1 MFAKVVLRSTRSPA
15 SKTKLITAA
24 TGSHVC
30 HASCICSYLT
40 KRQYSASTTCQTVD
54 WKNRPGIWDEPG
66 LESMTD
72 ANKKWIEKTKKE
84 TPAYFDMNQA
94 GHFPKMLWIGC
105 VDARVPANELI
116 GEPAGSIFVH
126 RNVANQVI
134 NTDMSVM
141 SILHFAV
148 DYHKV
153 KHIVVCGH
161 HDCGGVKAALT
172 AADHGSPLEN
182 WVRNI
187 RDVVRLHRIE
197 LNSISE
203 LKDKQR
209 RLTELNVIESCRNLF
224 KTIHVQRSRHE
235 SAKTQP
241 FKQPQIHACVFEPGT
256 GELKRLPLDLEQME
270 AEMKGVYGLV

>member
-1 MFAKVVLRSTRSPA
+1 MLA
-15 SKTKLITAA
+15 SKMISRSIKSSKLNIQLGSICGV
-24 TGSHVC
+24 TGPHICNGSCVC
-30 HASCICSYLT
+30 SLSR
-40 KRQYSASTTCQTVD
+40 RQYSASSTSQATD
-54 WKNRPGIWDEPG
+54 WKNRPGIWDEPDLG
-66 LESMTD
+66 SMLT
-72 ANKKWIEKTKKE
+72 ANKKWIEKTAKE
-84 TPAYFDMNQA
+84 NPSYFDMNKA

-182 WVRNI
+182 WVRNV
-187 RDVVRLHRIE
+187 RDVVRLHKVSVLADAILMFEAGCVNTAHFFSFVYRT
-197 LNSISE
+197 SS
-203 LKDKQR
+203 
-209 RLTELNVIESCRNLF
+209 T
-224 KTIHVQRSRHE
+224 
-235 SAKTQP
+235 P
-241 FKQPQIHACVFEPGT
+241 FPT
-256 GELKRLPLDLEQME
+256 
-270 AEMKGVYGLV
+270 